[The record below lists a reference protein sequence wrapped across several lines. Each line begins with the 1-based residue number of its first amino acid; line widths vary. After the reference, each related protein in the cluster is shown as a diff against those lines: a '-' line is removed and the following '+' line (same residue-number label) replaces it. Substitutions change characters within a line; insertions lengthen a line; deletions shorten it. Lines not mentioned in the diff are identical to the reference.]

1 MTDDKRKEHTRR
13 WLAALKDGGCMPV
26 DAEWSDLLGKARAAI
41 QRRWKRQ
48 HAAMAAAPSTD
59 IEDLR
64 LMQPGNVQLRAESLL
79 GLEAEINR
87 VRADL
92 ERAAAL
98 NHDWLSLI
106 NQAQTLPG
114 PGEVDVFKLER
125 ALETGRDLPRDAERQ
140 LLEIV
145 REVIRWR
152 SVVARTSSEK
162 P

>member
-1 MTDDKRKEHTRR
+1 MTDDKRKEYTRR
-13 WLAALKDGGCMPV
+13 WLAALKDSGRMPG
-26 DAEWSDLLGKARAAI
+26 DSEWAHLLGEARAVVE
-41 QRRWKRQ
+41 RRWKRR
-48 HAAMAAAPSTD
+48 HPAIVDPSAD

-114 PGEVDVFKLER
+114 PGEVDVLKLER